1 MSKLILF
8 SLGFMC
14 GILFSEYYPKDD
26 GNNKKSSAKKNNK
39 KIEIVIDNSGNNT
52 YSDYLPYDM
61 V

>member
-8 SLGFMC
+8 SIGFMC
-14 GILFSEYYPKDD
+14 GVLFNEYYPKDD
-26 GNNKKSSAKKNNK
+26 DNNK
-39 KIEIVIDNSGNNT
+39 KIEIVIDNSDNNT